1 MKILFTT
8 LLFLFL
14 MVFAFA
20 QEAEERILYV
30 VDSIPVTDEPE
41 EGFSSLS
48 EADIQEI
55 TVVTDKAA
63 IEQYGYKDLDKV
75 ILITTKAYASRSSE
89 LKQIPSTKA
98 MERIDG
104 KWHLINSPTHYSGPF
119 IDYFLNGKKQGE
131 GNFKEGVVEGI
142 RTVYYPDGKKNFQRN
157 YSNGIEN
164 GEAEQYFPNGQLKY
178 KGVFKDGKENGNWEE
193 WYSTGNLKRL
203 TEFKAG
209 KTMPSKEQE
218 KYHTLLSK
226 ANQQF
231 REGNFQ
237 GSVKTLDK
245 AIELDPNYTDAYFE
259 RGTAYFYDLKFDEA
273 IKDYNKTLE
282 LEPLHMKA
290 LSNRAFARIRKYEFK
305 GRRTLSKTNGVTVLA
320 SRGKAEIP
328 REEQEQICADLKQGY
343 QLGDKKQMII
353 NAIKTYC
360 K

>member
-8 LLFLFL
+8 LLFIFFS
-14 MVFAFA
+14 VFAFA
-20 QEAEERILYV
+20 QEAEERTLYV
-30 VDSIPVTDEPE
+30 VDSIPIIDEPE

-48 EADIQEI
+48 EEDIHEI
-55 TVVTDKAA
+55 TVVTNKAA
-63 IEQYGYKDLDKV
+63 IEQYGYKDLDKI
-75 ILITTKAYASRSSE
+75 ILITTKAYASRSTD

-104 KWHLINSPTHYSGPF
+104 WWHLINSPTPYSGPF

-131 GNFKEGVVEGI
+131 GNFKEGVIEGT
-142 RTVYYPDGKKNFQRN
+142 RTVYYSDGKKNFQRN

-164 GEAEQYFPNGQLKY
+164 GEAEQYFSNGQLKY
-178 KGVFKDGKENGNWEE
+178 KGVFKDGKENGRWEE
-193 WYSTGNLKRL
+193 WYSTGKLKRL

-209 KTMPSKEQE
+209 KAMPSKEQE

-231 REGNFQ
+231 RDGSYQ

-245 AIELDPNYTDAYFE
+245 AIEMDPNYSDAYFE

-273 IKDYNKTLE
+273 IKDYNKALE
-282 LEPLHMKA
+282 LEPLHIKA

-305 GRRTLSKTNGVTVLA
+305 GSRTLSKTGGVTVMA
-320 SRGKAEIP
+320 SKDKVEIP
-328 REEQEQICADLKQGY
+328 KEEQEQICSDLMKGY

-353 NAIKTYC
+353 DAIETYC